1 MVIFALW
8 FWASYFT
15 LCTFMALFV
24 MEILIRIF
32 RYFWILILYLWRKS
46 PDTVLSKC
54 LINARSLLE
63 LGTFVWN
70 VVWNRNASWR
80 WIYMEPFLHLSA
92 GELTRILA
100 LGYVLMAVLFD
111 CFEIIPNS
119 GSAEDPSV
127 SARRDLEETY
137 VNSIQIRRQLINV
150 CWLTTNGKL

>member
-1 MVIFALW
+1 
-8 FWASYFT
+8 
-15 LCTFMALFV
+15 
-24 MEILIRIF
+24 
-32 RYFWILILYLWRKS
+32 
-46 PDTVLSKC
+46 
-54 LINARSLLE
+54 
-63 LGTFVWN
+63 
-70 VVWNRNASWR
+70 
-80 WIYMEPFLHLSA
+80 MEPFLHLSA

-150 CWLTTNGKL
+150 C